1 MPKINMQK
9 THSLTTDQAREKVNQ
24 LAASLKE
31 KYGLSGS
38 WAGNRYEFKRTGVTG
53 FVKLEEKK
61 VSVEVDLSFVLSPLK
76 GKVEEAVRQ
85 KLDQEFA

>member
-24 LAASLKE
+24 LAASLKD